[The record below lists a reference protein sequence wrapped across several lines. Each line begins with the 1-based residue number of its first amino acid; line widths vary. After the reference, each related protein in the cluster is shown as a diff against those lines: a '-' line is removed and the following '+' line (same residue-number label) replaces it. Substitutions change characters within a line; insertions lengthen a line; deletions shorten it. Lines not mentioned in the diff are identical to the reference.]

1 VRATPLHYPRLAWI
15 LSAAEGFGAA
25 MVKDNQQYA
34 YFALEG
40 DFDPADITAWVGI
53 EPAECWRRGDI
64 CDRTRRE
71 RQASRWSLYSRLDR
85 GQELEAHIRDV
96 LAQLDARSEAFAEV
110 SRDLGGWMQLVAYL
124 HLDYPGLHFER
135 DITEGLARYSLAVDF
150 DFYWLY
156 SDRREGT

>member
-1 VRATPLHYPRLAWI
+1 
-15 LSAAEGFGAA
+15 
-25 MVKDNQQYA
+25 MVEDNQQYA
-34 YFALEG
+34 YFALQG
-40 DFDPADITAWVGI
+40 NFDPAEITARVGVQ
-53 EPAECWRRGDI
+53 PTECWQRGDV

-71 RQASRWSLYSRLDR
+71 RKSSQWSLHSRLDR

-96 LAQLDARSEAFAEV
+96 LAQLDTRVVAFKAV
-110 SRDLGGWMQLVAYL
+110 SREYGGWMQLVAYL
-124 HLDYPGLHFER
+124 HRDYPGLHFER